1 MVIKEATTYR
11 RTSNSFLHTLCQAP
25 PLKGTPPTN
34 IIMLKT
40 NLSAY
45 EPQSSSNEQN
55 RAVELVLV
63 ALCVALLLDMVV
75 VRGERRKGG
84 ENSASPRPLSD
95 LMCSNHAVTHKLDSS
110 CAVQA

>member
-75 VRGERRKGG
+75 VRGERRKGDRREG
-84 ENSASPRPLSD
+84 CCSTSDKQRAVVSLSPKSLS
-95 LMCSNHAVTHKLDSS
+95 CERA
-110 CAVQA
+110 